1 MFNYLVIPVL
11 RVSEIAIIF
20 NVEYRLIHISENAFN
35 ELGTLLTRRYGI
47 KLPPE
52 KKIMF
57 QSRLQSRLR
66 ELKIN
71 SFEEYAQYVK
81 SPVNSNTE
89 LGKMIEYISTNKT
102 EFFREKQHFD
112 LMLSRILP
120 EIYSRNR
127 QRYRLIRCWS
137 AGCSEGQE
145 AFSMA
150 MTIEEFM
157 QKKMEAWDY
166 FIVGSDVSGKVL
178 NVARRGIYP
187 FNQSAF
193 IPSSYLKKYVLKSRD
208 VRDPKIKIVSS
219 IRSKVTFN
227 YGNLVDSHY
236 GHVNPFNIIFIRN
249 TLIYFDRK
257 EQIEIIQ
264 KVLKYLEDYGYLFVG
279 HSESL
284 INLEFPLKLVGSSV
298 YQKVPG

>member
-1 MFNYLVIPVL
+1 MDYQ
-11 RVSEIAIIF
+11 
-20 NVEYRLIHISENAFN
+20 LIHISENEFN
-35 ELGTLLTRRYGI
+35 ELGRLLTRRYGI
-47 KLPPE
+47 KLPSE
-52 KKIMF
+52 KRIMF
-57 QSRLQSRLR
+57 QSRLQGRLR

-81 SPVNSNTE
+81 NPVNINAE
-89 LGKMIEYISTNKT
+89 LGKMIDYISTNKT

-112 LMLSRILP
+112 LMLSRVLP
-120 EIYSRNR
+120 EIYSRQN
-127 QRYRLIRCWS
+127 QGHQMIRCWS

-150 MTIEEFM
+150 MTIEEFI
-157 QKKMEAWDY
+157 QNKQEATDY
-166 FIVGSDVSGKVL
+166 SIIGSDVSGKVL

-187 FNQSAF
+187 FSQSSF
-193 IPSSYLKKYVLKSRD
+193 IPSSYLKKYVLKSKDIR
-208 VRDPKIKIVSS
+208 VPRIKITSS

-236 GHVNPFNIIFIRN
+236 GHWHPFKIIFIRN

-257 EQIEIIQ
+257 DQIEIIR
-264 KVLKYLEDYGYLFVG
+264 KVLKCLENSGYLFVG

-284 INLEFPLKLVGSSV
+284 IDWELPLKLVGPSV
-298 YQKVPG
+298 YQKMSR